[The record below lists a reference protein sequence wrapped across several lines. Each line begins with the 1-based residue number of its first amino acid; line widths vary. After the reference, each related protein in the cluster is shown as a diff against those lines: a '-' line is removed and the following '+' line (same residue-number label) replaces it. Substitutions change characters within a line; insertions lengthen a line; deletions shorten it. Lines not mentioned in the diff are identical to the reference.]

1 MECIC
6 VMKDIYKAISSF
18 EERFLRTFGLC
29 INEAMVLCSLESKQ
43 LSSSEIAE
51 LAGLKFSHTSKVIRS
66 LENKGYI
73 VRAIGASDKR
83 YMLFYLSQSGKEKV
97 RDMQL
102 NALEIPDL
110 LQPIFQCKGI
120 YM

>member
-18 EERFLRTFGLC
+18 EERFLGTFGLC
-29 INEAMVLCSLESKQ
+29 INEAMVLCSLEEKQ

-51 LAGLKFSHTSKVIRS
+51 VAGLKFSHTSKVIRS

-73 VRAIGASDKR
+73 IRAIGASDKR
-83 YMLFYLSQSGKEKV
+83 YMLFYLSNAGKAKVNEIQSQPL
-97 RDMQL
+97 D
-102 NALEIPDL
+102 IPEL
-110 LQPIFQCKGI
+110 LQPVFHCKGI
-120 YM
+120 YV